1 MNGAFTMKL
10 SVTLASLVLGT
21 ASVLASQATLAQGGE
36 LRLYSSNGIKPA
48 IEALH
53 SAAEKEIG
61 RKISLEFSSSTAL
74 QKQIDGGAP
83 FDLAILTPG
92 IIEQLA
98 KNGTV
103 RRDSIKDIASSDLA
117 VGAKAGSPKADV
129 GTAAGM
135 KARLLA
141 TKTVTWTDGGAAGPS
156 VLAMFEGLGIAAEM
170 KPKIVLQTIAGRPAV
185 TVASGE
191 NDLMFAPVSEI
202 QSVAGVQVLG
212 KFPKEFQ
219 KPVVMTAGISAKTA
233 DAESARKLLAFL
245 TGPKAAGAMKS
256 TGMDTPTR

>member
-1 MNGAFTMKL
+1 MKL
-10 SVTLASLVLGT
+10 SVTLASLVLAT
-21 ASVLASQATLAQGGE
+21 TSALASHATLAQGGE
-36 LRLYSSNGIKPA
+36 FRLYSSNGIKPA

-53 SAAEKEIG
+53 AAAEKEIG
-61 RKISLEFSSSTAL
+61 RKISIEFSSSTAL
-74 QKQIDGGAP
+74 QKQIEGGVA

-103 RRDSIKDIASSDLA
+103 RRESITDIASSDLA
-117 VGAKAGSPKADV
+117 VGSKAGSPKSDV
-129 GTAAGM
+129 STTAGM

-141 TKTVTWTDGGAAGPS
+141 AKTVTWTDGGAAGPS
-156 VLAMFEGLGIAAEM
+156 VLAMFDGLGIAAEM
-170 KPKIVLQTIAGRPAV
+170 KPKIVLQTVPGRPAV

-191 NDLMFAPVSEI
+191 NELMFAPVSEI

-219 KPVVMTAGISAKTA
+219 KPVVMTGGISAKAA
-233 DAESARKLLAFL
+233 DADAARKLLAFL
-245 TGPKAAGAMKS
+245 TGPKATGAMKS
-256 TGMDTPTR
+256 TGMDTAAKR

>member
-1 MNGAFTMKL
+1 MKL
-10 SVTLASLVLGT
+10 SLTLASLVFGA
-21 ASVLASQATLAQGGE
+21 ASAFASQATLAQGGE

-61 RKISLEFSSSTAL
+61 RKISIEFSSSTAL
-74 QKQIDGGAP
+74 QKQIEGGAA

-92 IIEQLA
+92 IIEQFA

-103 RRDSIKDIASSDLA
+103 VAGSVTTVASSDLG
-117 VGAKAGSPKADV
+117 VGAKAGSAKADV
-129 GTAAGM
+129 GSAAGM

-141 TKTVTWTDGGAAGPS
+141 AKTVTWTDGGAAGPS
-156 VLAMFEGLGIAAEM
+156 VLAMFDGLGIGPQM
-170 KPKIVLQTIAGRPAV
+170 KPKIVLQTVPGRPALS
-185 TVASGE
+185 VASGE
-191 NDLMFAPVSEI
+191 NELMFAPVSEI

-219 KPVVMTAGISAKTA
+219 KPVVMTAGISAKAA

-256 TGMDTPTR
+256 TGMDTPKR